1 VENIRKKDKGAL
13 HNKLHVI
20 RAERKWTQK
29 EVAEKVQVSRQT
41 IVSIEA
47 NKYNPSLILSFKLA
61 QLFNVR
67 VEDIFQYEERM
78 RENE

>member
-1 VENIRKKDKGAL
+1 MKKDEGVL
-13 HNKLHVI
+13 HNKLHVL

-29 EVAEKVQVSRQT
+29 EVAEKIQVSRQT

-61 QLFNVR
+61 QLFGVR
-67 VEDIFQYEERM
+67 IEEIFQYSEGMTDDE
-78 RENE
+78 

>member
-1 VENIRKKDKGAL
+1 MKKDKGVL

-47 NKYNPSLILSFKLA
+47 NKYNPSLILSFELA

-78 RENE
+78 SENE